1 MTFEILSNSSYVSL
15 LPYIAYGGLEYQ
27 LSSVDAPNAG
37 RSMDG
42 MMHRA
47 EVAKKDKW
55 KIKCRPLT
63 TAEAAIV
70 LPLVS
75 PQVITVKY
83 LSPYTNSV
91 VIKQMYVGN
100 RTGAFGIERSGTLN
114 NVATTVTFWKEVA
127 FDLIEI

>member
-1 MTFEILSNSSYVSL
+1 MVFEIKSGEEYIDI
-15 LPYIAYGGLEYQ
+15 LPYIAYQGLEYQ

-37 RSMDG
+37 RGMDG
-42 MMHRA
+42 TMHRA

-63 TAEAAIV
+63 TAEASVV

-75 PQVITVKY
+75 PSTITVRY
-83 LSPYTNSV
+83 LSPFAGTL
-91 VIKQMYVGN
+91 VIKKMYVGN
-100 RTGAFGIERSGTLN
+100 RTGAFGTERHAVIDNTPQS
-114 NVATTVTFWKEVA
+114 VIFWKDIA